1 MSGIKR
7 QMDRKMNKPGKRPSL
22 LDGLGGAGGGGPEEV
37 ASWED
42 ADWSQIARFVIDFTE
57 AGGAVMLGKSRDGFA
72 LNLMLLHE
80 GQRVTRWFK
89 LSDLAEGKLDVFLTE
104 VRQHLEAAGNAP

>member
-7 QMDRKMNKPGKRPSL
+7 QIDRKMNKPSKRQSML
-22 LDGLGGAGGGGPEEV
+22 SGLGGAGGSEPG
-37 ASWED
+37 D
-42 ADWSQIARFVIDFTE
+42 AAGWGDVDWPQLIAFVVDFTE

-80 GQRVTRWFK
+80 GERVAKWFK
-89 LSDLAEGKLDVFLTE
+89 AAELADGALDLFLSQ
-104 VRQHLEAAGNAP
+104 VRQHLEASGNAP